1 MGCNLT
7 ENAVVEY
14 MPVLKANLG
23 LSDLEAKVM
32 LPIYLGGN
40 MTPGAVAMISGEKLP
55 RVNRTLSRL
64 ESKGFVVKVEGVV
77 PIFRPVP
84 AVLSMTGEL
93 NSMVENTAGL
103 AHASLSALENQIQ
116 QTEESADEIRD
127 IQNTASERTRTI
139 LEDYENKMLQAVLS
153 QVELVV
159 DTATNV
165 LTGYSQKIEEAMT
178 GLDTSLDDTLGT
190 KLADLQAELD
200 KSQTKLK
207 QELKVISRDFDKGVK
222 RERAPSLTA
231 LTDFDKKVKALIK
244 NSKSAISTAL
254 TDSEKAIQSVSLDVS
269 QKTSSQVL
277 GTIDKTL
284 VNLGSSAD
292 SLIAS
297 LDQLDKDLS
306 QASRVAHD
314 SLTSLISQTRL
325 MSNEQA
331 DLTRTKILS
340 AFKVTESATD
350 AIDSWKTDVRGIMEV
365 ASQSMTAQF
374 EQVTLT
380 ERNYLDANKNT
391 LVAYLDKI
399 RTIVGVEYGTLQSL
413 AVAIDSEFAKHLDD
427 TKISMMGL
435 FRSELEADETNLEV
449 ATEKLHKDLNRW
461 SAKTGRSVGR
471 KASKA
476 SKDAVEILD
485 GKLAEVDTVTGKMFN
500 EVKSS
505 LGAVTATAGTK
516 NETILTAINKSAHK
530 FEKDVDA
537 KLGSVTAR
545 FSSTADKYVTGAGVL
560 YENLNTRFDD
570 RVSQSVKSLSSSVE
584 RARQEIDAMM
594 EDQMTRIDFH
604 ASEIR
609 KEFHMQVED
618 ISRQFINMTQGLEAA
633 FGGLVASQIVET
645 RDFIAS
651 THTEF
656 NAALNAEMNALRDDS
671 EKLQVGYSSEM
682 TQRIENL
689 RDSASAMRKTL
700 EELANE
706 KRLEMSSSI
715 ASTLSQLESATNEI
729 QESLES
735 LETDTVKEIN
745 DDLAEFSEEFTE
757 ALTTAKTN
765 LTDQLSNLSE
775 ATTIDLERGTKLV
788 RDIADSYFTEH
799 MDFHQ
804 RLIAS
809 TSKKFDSLS
818 TTITTGSSRKVEAF
832 QANLVKS
839 EKIGLRGRNAV
850 KTEIAEAIES
860 HRTEASQAFEGA
872 AARVDSGLSNIA
884 DSVTILG
891 DNLNSD
897 LMAVQQQIARA
908 ANDAA
913 KTLADKNRENLEILE
928 ETGVLLFQKAED
940 TFREHAITFGK
951 TSTAAL
957 KQGED
962 SMSDL
967 PELISDIVDG
977 CLKQAVSNASND
989 FGEVTGNL
997 TGSFSECERSA
1008 ESAATEFKEFVE
1020 QVSMNVTKVR
1030 DSAFENAQQ
1039 SVILA
1044 NQHASR
1050 KFESIG
1056 LDLRA
1061 RFSTESHAL
1070 IEDVRNDSAS
1080 KTLHITNAGADAT
1093 NAAEETTAVLSQSR
1107 SEAFNKLATST
1118 DKTLTRWSSNE
1129 KKQATSLHKQV
1140 EETATILTESVKKT
1154 IETMDAVRKAGDG
1167 LLKVS
1172 AEKTWYLTGEDET
1185 CAYIM
1190 DMVQR
1195 AEESVV
1201 VSVLSIEC
1209 LNLKKLSRTRTPK
1222 RRVLIVPHT
1231 DEPELA
1237 LEELHGWR
1245 IWYTKTPMLFT
1256 VADDREVF
1264 LGGAEESDFPLGV
1277 VSTDE
1282 AYLRLYHD
1290 VIGPRLIRSRVQ

>member
-23 LSDLEAKVM
+23 LTDLEAMVM

-55 RVNRTLSRL
+55 RVIRTLGRL
-64 ESKGFVVKVEGVV
+64 EKKGFVVKVEGVV

-93 NSMVENTAGL
+93 NSVVENIEGL
-103 AHASLSALENQIQ
+103 AHASLSALENQVQ
-116 QTEESADEIRD
+116 QTEQSAAEIRD
-127 IQNTASERTRTI
+127 TQSIASESTRTI
-139 LEDYENKMLQAVLS
+139 LENYENEMLQTVQS
-153 QVELVV
+153 QVEIVI
-159 DTATNV
+159 DTATKV
-165 LTGYSQKIEEAMT
+165 LTGYAQTIEEALT
-178 GLDTSLDDTLGT
+178 GLDASLDDSLGI
-190 KLADLQAELD
+190 KLATLQAELD
-200 KSQTKLK
+200 KSQIQLK
-207 QELKVISRDFDKGVK
+207 QDLKVISSDFDKGVK
-222 RERAPSLTA
+222 QERAPSLTA
-231 LTDFDKKVKALIK
+231 LSDFDKKVKALIK
-244 NSKSAISTAL
+244 MSKSAVETAL
-254 TDSEKAIQSVSLDVS
+254 TDSEKAIQSVTLDVS
-269 QKTSSQVL
+269 QRTSSQVL
-277 GTIDKTL
+277 GTIDKAL

-292 SLIAS
+292 SLTAS
-297 LDQLDKDLS
+297 FDQLDKDLS

-314 SLTSLISQTRL
+314 SLTSLISQTRV

-331 DLTRTKILS
+331 DLTRSEILG

-350 AIDSWKTDVRGIMEV
+350 AIDSWKTDVRGIMDV

-374 EQVTLT
+374 EQATVT
-380 ERNYLDANKNT
+380 ERNYLDANKNA
-391 LVAYLDKI
+391 LVTYLDTI
-399 RTIVGVEYGTLQSL
+399 RTIVSEEYGTLQSL

-435 FRSELEADETNLEV
+435 FRNELETDETTLEV
-449 ATEKLHKDLNRW
+449 ATEKLRKNLNQW
-461 SAKTGRSVGR
+461 SVKTGRSVGR

-476 SKDAVEILD
+476 SEEVVEVLD
-485 GKLAEVDTVTGKMFN
+485 SKLAEVDTMTEKMFN

-505 LGAVTATAGTK
+505 LGAVTASAGTK
-516 NETILTAINKSAHK
+516 SETILTGINKSAHE
-530 FEKDVDA
+530 FEKDIDA
-537 KLGSVTAR
+537 KLGGVTTR
-545 FSSTADKYVTGAGVL
+545 ISSTADKYVAGAGVL
-560 YENLNTRFDD
+560 YENLNTRFDE
-570 RVSQSVKSLSSSVE
+570 RVSQSIKSLSSSVD
-584 RARQEIDAMM
+584 RARHEIDTMM
-594 EDQMTRIDFH
+594 EDQMGRIDFH

-656 NAALNAEMNALRDDS
+656 NAALNAEMNTLRDES

-689 RDSASAMRKTL
+689 RDSASTMRKTL
-700 EELANE
+700 EELAKE
-706 KRLEMSSSI
+706 KRQEMSSSI
-715 ASTLSQLESATNEI
+715 EGTLTQLESATNEI
-729 QESLES
+729 QESLER
-735 LETDTVKEIN
+735 LEIDATKEIS

-765 LTDQLSNLSE
+765 LTGQLSNLSE
-775 ATTIDLERGTKLV
+775 ATTTDLERGIKLV

-799 MDFHQ
+799 IDFHQ

-818 TTITTGSSRKVEAF
+818 TAITTGSSRKVEAF
-832 QANLVKS
+832 QANLAKS
-839 EKIGLRGRNAV
+839 EKTGLQGRTAV
-850 KTEIAEAIES
+850 KAEIAETIES
-860 HRTEASQAFEGA
+860 HRTEASKAFEGA
-872 AARVDSGLSNIA
+872 ATRVDSGLSNIA

-891 DNLNSD
+891 DNLNND

-908 ANDAA
+908 ANSAA
-913 KTLADKNRENLEILE
+913 KTLADTTRENLEVLE
-928 ETGVLLFQKAED
+928 ETGISLFQKAED
-940 TFREHAITFGK
+940 TFREHAMTFGN

-957 KQGED
+957 KQGEE
-962 SMSDL
+962 SLTDL
-967 PELISDIVDG
+967 PEVISDIVDG
-977 CLKQAVSNASND
+977 CLKQAVSDASKD
-989 FGEVTGNL
+989 FGKATGNL
-997 TGSFSECERSA
+997 TESFSECERSA

-1020 QVSMNVTKVR
+1020 RVSMNVTKVR

-1056 LDLRA
+1056 LDLRS
-1061 RFSTESHAL
+1061 RFSTESHGL

-1080 KTLHITNAGADAT
+1080 RTLQVTNVGTKAT
-1093 NAAEETTAVLSQSR
+1093 NAAEETTAALSQSR
-1107 SEAFNKLATST
+1107 SEAFNKLTTST
-1118 DKTLTRWSSNE
+1118 DTTLTRWSNNE

-1140 EETATILTESVKKT
+1140 EETATSLAESVKKT
-1154 IETMDAVRKAGDG
+1154 VETMEAVRKAGEG

-1185 CAYIM
+1185 CAYIV

-1201 VSVLSIEC
+1201 VSVLSVEC
-1209 LNLKKLSRTRTPK
+1209 LDLKKLGRTKAPK

-1231 DEPELA
+1231 DEPEPA
-1237 LEELHGWR
+1237 LEDLHGWR
-1245 IWYTKTPMLFT
+1245 IWHTNTPMLFA
-1256 VADDREVF
+1256 VADDREIF
-1264 LGGAEESDFPLGV
+1264 LGGAEESNFPLGV

-1290 VIGPRLIRSRVQ
+1290 VIGPGLIRSRVQ

>member
-1 MGCNLT
+1 MT

-23 LSDLEAKVM
+23 LTDLEAKVM

-55 RVNRTLSRL
+55 RVNRTLVRL
-64 ESKGFVVKVEGVV
+64 ENKGFVVKVEGVV

-93 NSMVENTAGL
+93 NSVVENIEGL
-103 AHASLSALENQIQ
+103 AHASLSVLENQVQ
-116 QTEESADEIRD
+116 QTEQSAAEIRGT
-127 IQNTASERTRTI
+127 QSTENERTRTI
-139 LEDYENKMLQAVLS
+139 LENYENKMLQTVQS
-153 QVELVV
+153 QVEIVV
-159 DTATNV
+159 DTATKV
-165 LTGYSQKIEEAMT
+165 LTGYSQIIEDALT
-178 GLDTSLDDTLGT
+178 GLDTTLDESLGA
-190 KLADLQAELD
+190 KLTILQAELD
-200 KSQTKLK
+200 KSQIQLK
-207 QELKVISRDFDKGVK
+207 RDLKVISREFDKGVK
-222 RERAPSLTA
+222 QERAPSLVA
-231 LTDFDKKVKALIK
+231 LSDFDKKVQAIIKKSKKAVT
-244 NSKSAISTAL
+244 TAL

-269 QKTSSQVL
+269 QRTSSQVL
-277 GTIDKTL
+277 GTIDKAL

-292 SLIAS
+292 SLTTS
-297 LDQLDKDLS
+297 FEQLDKDLS

-331 DLTRTKILS
+331 DLTRASILD
-340 AFKVTESATD
+340 AFKVTESGTD
-350 AIDSWKTDVRGIMEV
+350 TIDSWKTDVKGIMDV

-374 EQVTLT
+374 EQVALT

-399 RTIVGVEYGTLQSL
+399 RTVVGEEYSTLQSL

-435 FRSELEADETNLEV
+435 FRSELETDETNLEV
-449 ATEKLHKDLNRW
+449 TTEKLREDLNRW
-461 SAKTGRSVGR
+461 SAKTGRSIGR
-471 KASKA
+471 KTSKA
-476 SKDAVEILD
+476 SKEVVEVLD
-485 GKLAEVDTVTGKMFN
+485 GKLAEVDTMTDKMFN

-505 LGAVTATAGTK
+505 LGAVTSSAGTQS
-516 NETILTAINKSAHK
+516 ETILTGINKSAHE
-530 FEKDVDA
+530 FEKGIDA
-537 KLGSVTAR
+537 QLGSVTTR

-560 YENLNTRFDD
+560 YENLNARFDD
-570 RVSQSVKSLSSSVE
+570 RVSQSIKSLSSSVE
-584 RARQEIDAMM
+584 HARQEIDTMM
-594 EDQMTRIDFH
+594 EDQMGRIDFH

-656 NAALNAEMNALRDDS
+656 NAALNAEMNTLRDES

-689 RDSASAMRKTL
+689 RDSASTMRITL
-700 EELANE
+700 EELAKE
-706 KRLEMSSSI
+706 KKQDMSSSI
-715 ASTLSQLESATNEI
+715 GGTLTQLENATNEI
-729 QESLES
+729 QESLER
-735 LETDTVKEIN
+735 LETDTTKEIA
-745 DDLAEFSEEFTE
+745 DDLAEFSEEFRE

-765 LTDQLSNLSE
+765 LTGQLSNLSD
-775 ATTIDLERGTKLV
+775 ATTTDLDRGTKLV

-799 MDFHQ
+799 IDFHQ

-809 TSKKFDSLS
+809 TSKKLDSLS
-818 TTITTGSSRKVEAF
+818 TAMTTGSSRKVEAF
-832 QANLVKS
+832 QANLAKS
-839 EKIGLRGRNAV
+839 EKTGLRGRNAV

-872 AARVDSGLSNIA
+872 ATRIDSGLSNIT
-884 DSVTILG
+884 DSITILG
-891 DNLNSD
+891 DSLNND
-897 LMAVQQQIARA
+897 LMAAQQQITRA
-908 ANDAA
+908 ANSAA
-913 KTLADKNRENLEILE
+913 KTLAETNRENLEVLE
-928 ETGVLLFQKAED
+928 ETGVSLFQKAED
-940 TFREHAITFGK
+940 TFREHAKTFGN

-957 KQGED
+957 KQGEE
-962 SMSDL
+962 SLTDL
-967 PELISDIVDG
+967 PEVISDIVDG
-977 CLKQAVSNASND
+977 CLKQAVSDASND
-989 FGEVTGNL
+989 FSKVTGNL

-1008 ESAATEFKEFVE
+1008 ESAATEFKEFVDR
-1020 QVSMNVTKVR
+1020 VSMNVTKVR

-1039 SVILA
+1039 SVVLA

-1061 RFSTESHAL
+1061 GFSTESHGL
-1070 IEDVRNDSAS
+1070 IETVRNDSVA
-1080 KTLHITNAGADAT
+1080 KTLQVANVGTKAT
-1093 NAAEETTAVLSQSR
+1093 NTAEETTAAVSQSR
-1107 SEAFNKLATST
+1107 GAAFNKLATST
-1118 DKTLTRWSSNE
+1118 DTTLTRWVNNE

-1140 EETATILTESVKKT
+1140 EETATSLTESVKKT
-1154 IETMDAVRKAGDG
+1154 VETMEAVRKAGEG

-1172 AEKTWYLTGEDET
+1172 AEKTWYLTGVDET
-1185 CAYIM
+1185 CAYVM

-1201 VSVLSIEC
+1201 VSILNVDC
-1209 LNLKKLSRTRTPK
+1209 LDLKKLSRIKAPK
-1222 RRVLIVPHT
+1222 RRVLIVPEA
-1231 DEPELA
+1231 DEPEAA
-1237 LEELHGWR
+1237 LGDLHGWR
-1245 IWYTKTPMLFT
+1245 IWYTKTPMLFA
-1256 VADDREVF
+1256 VADDSEIF

>member
-23 LSDLEAKVM
+23 LTDLEAKVM

-55 RVNRTLSRL
+55 RVNRTLSKL
-64 ESKGFVVKVEGVV
+64 ETKGYVVKVEGVV

-93 NSMVENTAGL
+93 TAMVENVEGL
-103 AHASLSALENQIQ
+103 ANASLSALENQVQ
-116 QTEESADEIRD
+116 QTEQSAAEIRD
-127 IQNTASERTRTI
+127 TQSAASERTMAI
-139 LEDYENKMLQAVLS
+139 LEDYENKMLQTVQS
-153 QVELVV
+153 QVEIVI

-165 LTGYSQKIEEAMT
+165 LTGYSQNIEEALN

-190 KLADLQAELD
+190 KLAALQAELD
-200 KSQTKLK
+200 KSQIQLK
-207 QELKVISRDFDKGVK
+207 QEFKVISRDFDKGVK
-222 RERAPSLTA
+222 RERASSLTA
-231 LTDFDKKVKALIK
+231 LSDFDKKVQAIIK
-244 NSKSAISTAL
+244 MSKNAVSTAL

-269 QKTSSQVL
+269 QRTSSQVL
-277 GTIDKTL
+277 GATDKAL
-284 VNLGSSAD
+284 VNLGSAAD
-292 SLIAS
+292 SLTAS
-297 LDQLDKDLS
+297 FDQLDKDLS

-314 SLTSLISQTRL
+314 SLNSLISQTRL

-331 DLTRTKILS
+331 DLTRTTILD
-340 AFKVTESATD
+340 AFKVAESATD
-350 AIDSWKTDVRGIMEV
+350 HIDSWKTDVRGIMDV

-374 EQVTLT
+374 GQVSVT

-399 RTIVGVEYGTLQSL
+399 RTIVGEEYNTLQSL

-435 FRSELEADETNLEV
+435 FRSELESDETTLEV
-449 ATEKLHKDLNRW
+449 ATDKLRADLNRW
-461 SAKTGRSVGR
+461 SAKTGRSIGR
-471 KASKA
+471 KTSKA
-476 SKDAVEILD
+476 SKEVVEVLD
-485 GKLAEVDTVTGKMFN
+485 GKLAEVDTLTEKMSN

-505 LGAVTATAGTK
+505 LGAVTTSAGTK
-516 NETILTAINKSAHK
+516 SETILTGINKSAHK
-530 FEKDVDA
+530 FEKDIDA
-537 KLGSVTAR
+537 KLGGVTTR
-545 FSSTADKYVTGAGVL
+545 FSSIADKYVTGAGAL
-560 YENLNTRFDD
+560 YEGLNTRFDE

-656 NAALNAEMNALRDDS
+656 NAVLNAEMNTLRDDS

-689 RDSASAMRKTL
+689 RDSASVMHKTL
-700 EELANE
+700 EELAKE
-706 KRLEMSSSI
+706 KRLEISSSI
-715 ASTLSQLESATNEI
+715 AGTLTQLESATNEI

-735 LETDTVKEIN
+735 LETDTIKEIN
-745 DDLAEFSEEFTE
+745 DDLAEFSEEFIE

-765 LTDQLSNLSE
+765 LTGQLSNLSE
-775 ATTIDLERGTKLV
+775 ATTTDLERGTKLV

-799 MDFHQ
+799 IDSHQ

-809 TSKKFDSLS
+809 TSKKLDSLS

-832 QANLVKS
+832 QTDLAKS
-839 EKIGLRGRNAV
+839 EKVGLRGRNAV
-850 KTEIAEAIES
+850 KAEISEAIES

-891 DNLNSD
+891 DSLNND
-897 LMAVQQQIARA
+897 LLAVQQQIARA
-908 ANDAA
+908 ANNAA
-913 KTLADKNRENLEILE
+913 KTLADKNRENLEVLE
-928 ETGVLLFQKAED
+928 ETGISLFQKAED
-940 TFREHAITFGK
+940 TFREHAVTFDN
-951 TSTAAL
+951 TSTTAL
-957 KQGED
+957 KQGEE
-962 SMSDL
+962 SLSDL
-967 PELISDIVDG
+967 PEIISSIVDG
-977 CLKQAVSNASND
+977 SLKQAVRNASKN

-1008 ESAATEFKEFVE
+1008 ESAANEFKEFVE
-1020 QVSMNVTKVR
+1020 RVSMNVTKVR
-1030 DSAFENAQQ
+1030 NSAFENTQQ
-1039 SVILA
+1039 SVVLA

-1056 LDLRA
+1056 LDLKA

-1070 IEDVRNDSAS
+1070 IEAVRNDSAA
-1080 KTLHITNAGADAT
+1080 KTLQVTSAGTKAT
-1093 NAAEETTAVLSQSR
+1093 NEAEETTAALSQTR
-1107 SEAFNKLATST
+1107 GEVFNKMATSA
-1118 DKTLTRWSSNE
+1118 DKTMTRWSTNQ

-1140 EETATILTESVKKT
+1140 EETSTSLTESIKKT
-1154 IETMDAVRKAGDG
+1154 VETMDAVRKAGEG

-1172 AEKTWYLTGEDET
+1172 AEKTWYLTGSDET

-1201 VSVLSIEC
+1201 VSVLNAEC
-1209 LNLKKLSRTRTPK
+1209 LDMKKLSRIKTPQ

-1231 DEPELA
+1231 DE
-1237 LEELHGWR
+1237 LETTLEDLHGWR
-1245 IWYTKTPMLFT
+1245 IWHVKTPVLFAI
-1256 VADDREVF
+1256 ADDREVF
-1264 LGGAEESDFPLGV
+1264 IGGAEDSDFPLGV

-1282 AYLRLYHD
+1282 AYLSLYHD
-1290 VIGPRLIRSRVQ
+1290 VIGPQLIRSRVQ

>member
-7 ENAVVEY
+7 ENAVIEY

-23 LSDLEAKVM
+23 LTDLEAKVM

-64 ESKGFVVKVEGVV
+64 ETKGFVIKVEGVV

-93 NSMVENTAGL
+93 NSVVENIEGL
-103 AHASLSALENQIQ
+103 AHASLSALENQVQ
-116 QTEESADEIRD
+116 HTEQSAAEIRD
-127 IQNTASERTRTI
+127 TQSTASERTRTI
-139 LEDYENKMLQAVLS
+139 LEDYENKMLRTVQS
-153 QVELVV
+153 QVELVIN
-159 DTATNV
+159 TAINV
-165 LTGYSQKIEEAMT
+165 LTGYSQKIKEALT
-178 GLDTSLDDTLGT
+178 GLDSSLDDTLGIN
-190 KLADLQAELD
+190 LADLQAELD
-200 KSQTKLK
+200 KSQIQLK
-207 QELKVISRDFDKGVK
+207 QDFKVISLDFDKGVK
-222 RERAPSLTA
+222 QERAPSLTA
-231 LTDFDKKVKALIK
+231 LSDFDKKIQTLIK
-244 NSKSAISTAL
+244 RAKNAVSTAL

-269 QKTSSQVL
+269 QRTRSQVL
-277 GTIDKTL
+277 GTMDTTL
-284 VNLGSSAD
+284 ANLGSSAD
-292 SLIAS
+292 SLTAS

-331 DLTRTKILS
+331 ELTRSEILG

-350 AIDSWKTDVRGIMEV
+350 AIDSWKTDVRGIMDV

-374 EQVTLT
+374 EQVTVT

-399 RTIVGVEYGTLQSL
+399 RIIVSEEYGTLQSL

-435 FRSELEADETNLEV
+435 FRSELEADEKNIEV
-449 ATEKLHKDLNRW
+449 ATEKLREDLNRW
-461 SAKTGRSVGR
+461 STKIGRSVGR
-471 KASKA
+471 KALKA
-476 SKDAVEILD
+476 SKEVVEVLD
-485 GKLAEVDTVTGKMFN
+485 GKLAEVDPMTEKIFN
-500 EVKSS
+500 EIKSS
-505 LGAVTATAGTK
+505 LGAVTASAGTK
-516 NETILTAINKSAHK
+516 SETILTGINKSAHK
-530 FEKDVDA
+530 FEKDIDV
-537 KLGSVTAR
+537 KLGGVTTR
-545 FSSTADKYVTGAGVL
+545 FSSMADKYVTGAGVL
-560 YENLNTRFDD
+560 YEKLNTRFDD
-570 RVSQSVKSLSSSVE
+570 RVSQSIKSLSSSVE
-584 RARQEIDAMM
+584 GARQEIDTMM
-594 EDQMTRIDFH
+594 EDQMGRIDFH

-656 NAALNAEMNALRDDS
+656 NAALNAEMNTLRDES

-689 RDSASAMRKTL
+689 RDSASTMRKTL
-700 EELANE
+700 EEIAKE
-706 KRLEMSSSI
+706 KLQEMSSSI
-715 ASTLSQLESATNEI
+715 EGTLTQLESSTNEI
-729 QESLES
+729 QESLER
-735 LETDTVKEIN
+735 LETDVIKEIS

-757 ALTTAKTN
+757 TLTTAKTN
-765 LTDQLSNLSE
+765 LTGQLSNLNE
-775 ATTIDLERGTKLV
+775 ATTIDLDRGTKLV

-799 MDFHQ
+799 IDFHQ

-818 TTITTGSSRKVEAF
+818 TAITTGSSRKVEAF
-832 QANLVKS
+832 QANLAKS
-839 EKIGLRGRNAV
+839 ETAGLRGRNAV
-850 KTEIAEAIES
+850 KAEIAEAIES

-872 AARVDSGLSNIA
+872 ATRVDSGLSNIA

-891 DNLNSD
+891 DNLNTD
-897 LMAVQQQIARA
+897 LIAVQHQIAQA
-908 ANDAA
+908 ANSAA

-928 ETGVLLFQKAED
+928 ETGISLFQNAED
-940 TFREHAITFGK
+940 TFRAHAVTFGN

-957 KQGED
+957 KQGEE
-962 SMSDL
+962 SLSDL
-967 PELISDIVDG
+967 PEIISDIVDG
-977 CLKQAVSNASND
+977 SLKQAVSDASKD
-989 FGEVTGNL
+989 FGEVTSNL

-1020 QVSMNVTKVR
+1020 RVSMNVTKVR

-1039 SVILA
+1039 SVVLA

-1056 LDLRA
+1056 WDLRA
-1061 RFSTESHAL
+1061 RFSTESHGL
-1070 IEDVRNDSAS
+1070 IEAVRNDSAAR
-1080 KTLHITNAGADAT
+1080 TLEVTNAGAKAT
-1093 NAAEETTAVLSQSR
+1093 NAAEETTAALLQSR
-1107 SEAFNKLATST
+1107 SEAFNKMATST
-1118 DKTLTRWSSNE
+1118 DKTLTRWSNNE
-1129 KKQATSLHKQV
+1129 KKQAASLHKQV
-1140 EETATILTESVKKT
+1140 EETATNLTESVKKT
-1154 IETMDAVRKAGDG
+1154 VETMEAVCNAGAG

-1185 CAYIM
+1185 CAHIM

-1201 VSVLSIEC
+1201 VSVLSVEC
-1209 LNLKKLSRTRTPK
+1209 LDLKKLSRTKAPK
-1222 RRVLIVPHT
+1222 RKVLIVPHT
-1231 DEPELA
+1231 DEPDPA
-1237 LEELHGWR
+1237 LGDLHGWR
-1245 IWYTKTPMLFT
+1245 IWHTETPMLFA
-1256 VADDREVF
+1256 VADDREIF
-1264 LGGAEESDFPLGV
+1264 LGGAEESDFPLGL

>member
-1 MGCNLT
+1 
-7 ENAVVEY
+7 
-14 MPVLKANLG
+14 
-23 LSDLEAKVM
+23 
-32 LPIYLGGN
+32 
-40 MTPGAVAMISGEKLP
+40 
-55 RVNRTLSRL
+55 
-64 ESKGFVVKVEGVV
+64 
-77 PIFRPVP
+77 
-84 AVLSMTGEL
+84 
-93 NSMVENTAGL
+93 
-103 AHASLSALENQIQ
+103 
-116 QTEESADEIRD
+116 
-127 IQNTASERTRTI
+127 
-139 LEDYENKMLQAVLS
+139 
-153 QVELVV
+153 
-159 DTATNV
+159 
-165 LTGYSQKIEEAMT
+165 
-178 GLDTSLDDTLGT
+178 
-190 KLADLQAELD
+190 
-200 KSQTKLK
+200 K
-207 QELKVISRDFDKGVK
+207 Q
-222 RERAPSLTA
+222 ERAPSLTA
-231 LTDFDKKVKALIK
+231 LSDFDKKVKALIK
-244 NSKSAISTAL
+244 MSKNVVSTAL

-277 GTIDKTL
+277 GTIDKAL

-292 SLIAS
+292 SLTVS
-297 LDQLDKDLS
+297 FDQLDKDLS

-331 DLTRTKILS
+331 DLTRSEMLG

-350 AIDSWKTDVRGIMEV
+350 AIDSWKTDVRGIMDV

-374 EQVTLT
+374 EQVAVT

-399 RTIVGVEYGTLQSL
+399 RTIVVEEYGTLQSL
-413 AVAIDSEFAKHLDD
+413 AVMIDSEFAKHLDD

-435 FRSELEADETNLEV
+435 FRSELEGDETTLEV
-449 ATEKLHKDLNRW
+449 ATDKLRKDLNKW
-461 SAKTGRSVGR
+461 SAKTGRSIGR
-471 KASKA
+471 KTSKA
-476 SKDAVEILD
+476 SNEVVEVLD
-485 GKLAEVDTVTGKMFN
+485 GKLAEVDTMTDKMFN

-505 LGAVTATAGTK
+505 LGAVAASAGTT
-516 NETILTAINKSAHK
+516 NETILTSINKSAHK
-530 FEKDVDA
+530 LGKDIDT
-537 KLGSVTAR
+537 KLGGVTTR

-560 YENLNTRFDD
+560 YENLNTKFDE
-570 RVSQSVKSLSSSVE
+570 RVSQSIKALSSSVE
-584 RARQEIDAMM
+584 RARHEIDTMM
-594 EDQMTRIDFH
+594 EDQMGRIDFH

-609 KEFHMQVED
+609 KEFHLQVED

-656 NAALNAEMNALRDDS
+656 NAALNAEMNTLRDES

-689 RDSASAMRKTL
+689 RDSASTMRKTM
-700 EELANE
+700 EELTTE
-706 KRLEMSSSI
+706 KRQEMSSSI
-715 ASTLSQLESATNEI
+715 ESTLTQLESATTEI
-729 QESLES
+729 QESLER
-735 LETDTVKEIN
+735 LETDATKEIS

-765 LTDQLSNLSE
+765 LTGQLSNLSE

-788 RDIADSYFTEH
+788 RDIADAYFTDH
-799 MDFHQ
+799 IDSHQ

-818 TTITTGSSRKVEAF
+818 TAITAASSRKIEAF
-832 QANLVKS
+832 QVNLAKS
-839 EKIGLRGRNAV
+839 EKTGLKGRNAV
-850 KTEIAEAIES
+850 KAEIAEAIES

-872 AARVDSGLSNIA
+872 AMRADSGLSNIA
-884 DSVTILG
+884 DSVSILG
-891 DNLNSD
+891 DNLNND
-897 LMAVQQQIARA
+897 VLAVQHQIARA
-908 ANDAA
+908 ANSAA
-913 KTLADKNRENLEILE
+913 KNLADKNRENLEILE
-928 ETGVLLFQKAED
+928 ATGISLFQKAED
-940 TFREHAITFGK
+940 TFREHAMTFGN

-957 KQGED
+957 KQGEE
-962 SMSDL
+962 SLTDL
-967 PELISDIVDG
+967 PEIISDIVDG
-977 CLKQAVSNASND
+977 CLKQAVSDASKD

-1008 ESAATEFKEFVE
+1008 ESAATEFKQFVE

-1061 RFSTESHAL
+1061 RFSTESHGL
-1070 IEDVRNDSAS
+1070 IESVLNDSAAR
-1080 KTLHITNAGADAT
+1080 TLQVTNVGTKAT
-1093 NAAEETTAVLSQSR
+1093 NAAEETTAALSQSR

-1118 DKTLTRWSSNE
+1118 DKTLTRWSNSE

-1140 EETATILTESVKKT
+1140 EETATSLTESVKKT
-1154 IETMDAVRKAGDG
+1154 VETMEAVRNAGEG

-1172 AEKTWYLTGEDET
+1172 AEKTWYLTGNDET
-1185 CAYIM
+1185 CAHIM
-1190 DMVQR
+1190 DMVAR
-1195 AEESVV
+1195 AEVSMV
-1201 VSVLSIEC
+1201 VSVLNVEC
-1209 LNLKKLSRTRTPK
+1209 LDLKKLSRTKAPK
-1222 RRVLIVPHT
+1222 RRVLIVPHA
-1231 DEPELA
+1231 DEPEPA
-1237 LEELHGWR
+1237 LEGLHGWR
-1245 IWYTKTPMLFT
+1245 IWYTETPMLFA
-1256 VADDREVF
+1256 VADDREIF
-1264 LGGAEESDFPLGV
+1264 LGGAEDSDFPLGV

>member
-23 LSDLEAKVM
+23 LTDLEAKVM

-40 MTPGAVAMISGEKLP
+40 MTPGAIAMISGEKLP
-55 RVNRTLSRL
+55 SVNRTLGRL

-93 NSMVENTAGL
+93 NSVVENIEGL
-103 AHASLSALENQIQ
+103 AHASLSALENQVQ
-116 QTEESADEIRD
+116 QTEQATTEIRD
-127 IQNTASERTRTI
+127 IQSTASERTRTI
-139 LEDYENKMLQAVLS
+139 LENYENKMLQTVQS
-153 QVELVV
+153 QVEIVV
-159 DTATNV
+159 DTATKV
-165 LTGYSQKIEEAMT
+165 LTGYSQIIEEALT
-178 GLDTSLDDTLGT
+178 GLDTSLDDSLGT
-190 KLADLQAELD
+190 KLTALQAELD
-200 KSQTKLK
+200 KSQIQLK
-207 QELKVISRDFDKGVK
+207 RDLKVLSRDFDKGIK
-222 RERAPSLTA
+222 QERAPSLTA
-231 LTDFDKKVKALIK
+231 LSDFDKKIKALIK
-244 NSKSAISTAL
+244 KSKNVVSTAL

-269 QKTSSQVL
+269 QRTSSQVL
-277 GTIDKTL
+277 GTIDKAL

-292 SLIAS
+292 SLTVS
-297 LDQLDKDLS
+297 FDKLDKDLS

-331 DLTRTKILS
+331 DLTRTTILD

-350 AIDSWKTDVRGIMEV
+350 HIDSWKTDVRGIMDV

-374 EQVTLT
+374 EQVSVT
-380 ERNYLDANKNT
+380 ERNYLDANRNT

-399 RTIVGVEYGTLQSL
+399 RTIVGAEYSTLQSL

-435 FRSELEADETNLEV
+435 FRSELEGDETTLEV
-449 ATEKLHKDLNRW
+449 ATDKLRADLNRS
-461 SAKTGRSVGR
+461 SAKTGRSIGR
-471 KASKA
+471 KTSKA
-476 SKDAVEILD
+476 SKEVVEVLD
-485 GKLAEVDTVTGKMFN
+485 GKLAEVDTMTDKMFN

-505 LGAVTATAGTK
+505 LGAVAASAGTK
-516 NETILTAINKSAHK
+516 NETILTSINKSAHK
-530 FEKDVDA
+530 LGKDIDA
-537 KLGSVTAR
+537 KLGGVTTR

-560 YENLNTRFDD
+560 YENLNTKFDE
-570 RVSQSVKSLSSSVE
+570 RVSQSIKSLGSSVE
-584 RARQEIDAMM
+584 RARHEIDTMM
-594 EDQMTRIDFH
+594 EDQMGRIDFH

-609 KEFHMQVED
+609 KEFHLQVED
-618 ISRQFINMTQGLEAA
+618 ISRQFINMTKGLEAA

-656 NAALNAEMNALRDDS
+656 NAALNAEMNTLRDES

-689 RDSASAMRKTL
+689 RDSASTMRKTM
-700 EELANE
+700 EELTTE
-706 KRLEMSSSI
+706 KRQEMSSSI
-715 ASTLSQLESATNEI
+715 ESTLTQLESATTEI
-729 QESLES
+729 QESLER
-735 LETDTVKEIN
+735 LETDATKEIS

-765 LTDQLSNLSE
+765 LTGQLSNLSE

-799 MDFHQ
+799 MDSHQ

-818 TTITTGSSRKVEAF
+818 TVIATGSSRKVEAF
-832 QANLVKS
+832 QANLAKS
-839 EKIGLRGRNAV
+839 EKAGLRGRNAV
-850 KTEIAEAIES
+850 KAEISEAIES

-884 DSVTILG
+884 DSITLIG
-891 DNLNSD
+891 DKLNND
-897 LMAVQQQIARA
+897 LMAVQQQITRA
-908 ANDAA
+908 ANVAA
-913 KTLADKNRENLEILE
+913 KTLADRNRENLEILE
-928 ETGVLLFQKAED
+928 ETGVSLFQKAED
-940 TFREHAITFGK
+940 TFREHAITFGN
-951 TSTAAL
+951 TSAAAL

-967 PELISDIVDG
+967 PELISDIVDS
-977 CLKQAVSNASND
+977 CLKEAVSDASKD
-989 FGEVTGNL
+989 FGKVTGNL

-1020 QVSMNVTKVR
+1020 RVSMNVTKVR

-1061 RFSTESHAL
+1061 RFSTESHGL
-1070 IEDVRNDSAS
+1070 IESVLNDSAAR
-1080 KTLHITNAGADAT
+1080 TLQITNMGTKAT
-1093 NAAEETTAVLSQSR
+1093 NAAEETTAALSQSR

-1118 DKTLTRWSSNE
+1118 DKTLTRWSNNE

-1140 EETATILTESVKKT
+1140 EETATSLTESIKKT
-1154 IETMDAVRKAGDG
+1154 VETMEAVRKAGEG

-1195 AEESVV
+1195 ADESVI

-1209 LNLKKLSRTRTPK
+1209 LDLKKLGRTKAPK

-1231 DEPELA
+1231 DEPEPA
-1237 LEELHGWR
+1237 LEDLHGWR
-1245 IWYTKTPMLFT
+1245 VWYTKTPMLFA

-1290 VIGPRLIRSRVQ
+1290 VIGPRLIHSRVQ